1 MKINPQHLAR
11 GGGQGSPGKTI
22 HYNTNGTG
30 RDSYIHANQGGFM
43 CNYSFANDRDV
54 YVNSL
59 RAYPTSIAGAQRQIN
74 ADKKKGL
81 SPRRDHFVEG

>member
-1 MKINPQHLAR
+1 
-11 GGGQGSPGKTI
+11 
-22 HYNTNGTG
+22 
-30 RDSYIHANQGGFM
+30 M